1 MKNLFYLFLLFASF
15 QTAHAQ
21 YKPLPMQ
28 NAEWYQYGGIALLSC
43 PTCTLVDYKYYTD
56 GDTLINSQTYVK
68 IKKVEVPSINDLSL
82 FPTYTGAIRQD
93 TLNQKIYVV
102 LTDSTTEH
110 ILYDFSLQVGDT
122 NNSVLHSLVSDCLGF
137 NTETLYLIDTIQVN
151 GNDHRVFHFQGSC
164 AGNGV
169 GYIEGIGSDFGL
181 LFPDLIDIRES
192 HLSCLKINNQ
202 SYYPSSTESCVL
214 TFVGVDELNAN
225 PTLSISPNPASN
237 TLHIS
242 LDDNTAK
249 QNGKLL
255 NNQGKVLKHFL
266 LTSGENNIDID
277 DLDSGVYFVEVNGY
291 CTKFVKSN

>member
-1 MKNLFYLFLLFASF
+1 MKNLFYLFLLFASI
-15 QTAHAQ
+15 QTANAQ

-28 NAEWYQYGGIALLSC
+28 NAEWINYGGIALLSC
-43 PTCTLVDYKYYTD
+43 PTCTLVNYKYYTD
-56 GDTLINSQTYVK
+56 GDTIINSLTYSK
-68 IKKVEVPSINDLSL
+68 IKKLEGPNLNDVSL

-169 GYIEGIGSDFGL
+169 SYIEGIGSDFGL
-181 LFPDLIDIRES
+181 LFPNLMDIQES
-192 HLSCLKINNQ
+192 HLACLKINNQ
-202 SYYPSSTESCVL
+202 TYYPSSTESCVL
-214 TFVGVDELNAN
+214 TFVGVDEINPN
-225 PTLSISPNPASN
+225 PTISISPNPAS
-237 TLHIS
+237 TMLHIS
-242 LDDNTAK
+242 LDDNTVN

-255 NNQGKVLKHFL
+255 DNQGKVLKNFI
-266 LTSGENNIDID
+266 LTSGENNIDIH
-277 DLDSGVYFVEVNGY
+277 DLDSGVYFVKID
-291 CTKFVKSN
+291 TQSIKIVKE